1 MATATEKKKP
11 ATRRRRKA
19 ETNGATPEESTNG
32 AAPGGMTGITIPR
45 IDVKELLITLI
56 GDAPVICN
64 KWSEKAKAMM
74 LAKQKKEAKAAR
86 EAKDPEGEFHS
97 SLYVDPDGDYAAP
110 AVWFKAS
117 AVAACRYIDGM
128 KMTEA
133 RGAFHVIGD
142 LVKLHAPPPTM
153 REDMVRIGSGTA
165 DIRYRGQFDPWGVN
179 LRISFNAGALSAA
192 QIINLFN
199 VAGFGVGVGEW
210 RPSRDGSYGRFHVAV
225 DGEKVP
231 HDPTQVIVY
240 VPTASDAEKE
250 ASA

>member
-1 MATATEKKKP
+1 MAATATKKK
-11 ATRRRRKA
+11 KA
-19 ETNGATPEESTNG
+19 EAKTSTNGATPDAGKE
-32 AAPGGMTGITIPR
+32 AVKDVGITIPA
-45 IDVKELLITLI
+45 IDVKTLFIRLI
-56 GDAPVICN
+56 GDAPIIQN
-64 KWSEKAKAMM
+64 KWSEKAKSMM

-97 SLYVDPDGDYAAP
+97 SLYVDADGDYAAP

-117 AVAACRYIDGM
+117 AVGACRYIDGM

-133 RGAFHVIGD
+133 RGAFHVVGD
-142 LVKLHAPPPTM
+142 LVKIIGPAPTM

-165 DIRYRGQFDPWGVN
+165 DIRYRGMYDPWAVE
-179 LRISFNAGALSAA
+179 LEISYNAGALSAA

-225 DGEKVP
+225 EGEKMP
-231 HDPTQVIVY
+231 ADGPTKAVAY
-240 VPTASDAEKE
+240 VPAEPPSAEK
-250 ASA
+250 AAK